1 MSWSFH
7 RVTLNRSLHN
17 DRWVVP
23 ISAFDCF
30 TNTARYESLDNHINK
45 ANRQEENELY
55 NHDHKKFETTILYN
69 DHSNN
74 LDVAG
79 GGVVGSG
86 PDDRCDCSDRIPS
99 HITIVDNNNIK
110 TASTTIIIIVVVFIV
125 IGRGINVKNSFS

>member
-1 MSWSFH
+1 MSCSNLSSI
-7 RVTLNRSLHN
+7 RLLYCGTLRKLRQSH
-17 DRWVVP
+17 
-23 ISAFDCF
+23 S
-30 TNTARYESLDNHINK
+30 E

-55 NHDHKKFETTILYN
+55 NHDHKKFETTILHN
-69 DHSNN
+69 DHFNN

-79 GGVVGSG
+79 GGGVGSG

-110 TASTTIIIIVVVFIV
+110 TASTTIIIVVVFIV

>member
-1 MSWSFH
+1 MIFH
-7 RVTLNRSLHN
+7 RVTLKS
-17 DRWVVP
+17 
-23 ISAFDCF
+23 ISSQWSMSCS
-30 TNTARYESLDNHINK
+30 NLSIRLLYEYGTLWKSRQSHNK

-55 NHDHKKFETTILYN
+55 NHYHKKFETTILHN
-69 DHSNN
+69 DHFNN

-79 GGVVGSG
+79 GGGGVGSG

-110 TASTTIIIIVVVFIV
+110 TASTTIIIVVVFIV